1 MKTFDA
7 NPGLRTIPPLM
18 LTYYNLAIEA
28 GLSNC
33 AGRAAY
39 LVNRHYNGDLR
50 RLGLTFEEGPT
61 ARQLG
66 HRAALAGA
74 LHKRWV
80 AQGPGVHPGGVGQ
93 HPPGT
98 AGGPEQRGVPVI
110 HGSTD
115 KGETTWC
122 GEKVLDKRPVPP
134 QYLRLLSWTPDHRG
148 VTCDECLHAALDQ
161 SCAKCKVRKRVA
173 KEDR

>member
-61 ARQLG
+61 ARQL
-66 HRAALAGA
+66 RKARIKAL
-74 LHKRWV
+74 KSVR
-80 AQGPGVHPGGVGQ
+80 
-93 HPPGT
+93 PGT
-98 AGGPEQRGVPVI
+98 AQRWLEHFTNGGSLKALAYTQEEWANIRQAQRADLN
-110 HGSTD
+110 S
-115 KGETTWC
+115 
-122 GEKVLDKRPVPP
+122 
-134 QYLRLLSWTPDHRG
+134 
-148 VTCDECLHAALDQ
+148 
-161 SCAKCKVRKRVA
+161 VA
-173 KEDR
+173 FP